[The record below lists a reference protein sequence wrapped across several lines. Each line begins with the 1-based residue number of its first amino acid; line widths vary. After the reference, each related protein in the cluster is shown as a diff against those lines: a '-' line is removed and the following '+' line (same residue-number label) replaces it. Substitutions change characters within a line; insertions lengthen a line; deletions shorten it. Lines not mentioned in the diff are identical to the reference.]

1 VVHFRLAA
9 LQGLVLGALGW
20 ILLRTLRRAG
30 RSRIERYAAA
40 ALVLGNPVL
49 LARSA
54 ELLTD
59 FMSAVLLVVAAGL
72 GYLAATR
79 RPAQARG
86 IAPLLRCGAPPGT
99 AVMIRPGN
107 LLCVAVLLA
116 LVAVSHLSPRRSV
129 ATVLLGT
136 AFLLPMIPQSLAN
149 FRATRRLDPLT
160 MRGMYATQVRY
171 GLELAKYGTI

>member
-1 VVHFRLAA
+1 
-9 LQGLVLGALGW
+9 
-20 ILLRTLRRAG
+20 
-30 RSRIERYAAA
+30 
-40 ALVLGNPVL
+40 
-49 LARSA
+49 
-54 ELLTD
+54 
-59 FMSAVLLVVAAGL
+59 

-79 RPAQARG
+79 RRAQARG
-86 IAPLLRCGAPPGT
+86 IAALLGCGAAAGT

-171 GLELAKYGTI
+171 GLELAKYGTIVRVGEPPELRYVNPFAPAGAPSLAAALTRRPISVAESFAVHTFAMLDQDFLF